1 LEIEQLSNDR
11 VMEANEILTESMPFH
26 AVLHVMNIY
35 GGINELVEPP
45 VEYLD
50 MLVKYFGNDFVI
62 SGSSQ
67 MWFNRAIK
75 KGSTGFSVL
84 RDELASSELV
94 HSGSGTAY
102 NDEIVLFSGDV
113 NFERVGMLKDGT
125 SVLEILTGSLAGE
138 YNITDP
144 TKNTVVIASMPEPI
158 DVVNSTFSARLA
170 INQKAFS
177 FRVSNP
183 ISAAVGTCD
192 IYQDNLFK
200 FSDSSNEFSSFKS
213 LREVSNG
220 MAVASWKIKIPSYSV
235 TPYEIIDI
243 MPDGSMILEDN
254 GSLPPSSAT
263 GLTYMAYD
271 QYGNELFTSYEG
283 VLSVSSRGRT
293 KVNNSNLIDVR
304 EIFLV
309 GDYQKISGSE
319 YRLSGF
325 IDGEDDQFYLENYG
339 DGDMI
344 GYTLEMS
351 RRVVDGEIGY
361 LSYKGIKLQS
371 SGNLES
377 SLGVSNGFNNL
388 ISTPLED
395 DSFKE
400 NFLVEMEGDLYF
412 MSEID
417 GDNPSGQTTTALQG
431 SENYWKTLSAGGT
444 PVSFNIY
451 KYTKTVDVT
460 IPGQQFNLPEA
471 TFQRIDRRGNEVL
484 GYVTENVTPM
494 MPMLP
499 LSSGGEA
506 VSETTSQSESVQM
519 TIEYKNGKKEKGEL

>member
-1 LEIEQLSNDR
+1 
-11 VMEANEILTESMPFH
+11 M
-26 AVLHVMNIY
+26 
-35 GGINELVEPP
+35 
-45 VEYLD
+45 
-50 MLVKYFGNDFVI
+50 
-62 SGSSQ
+62 
-67 MWFNRAIK
+67 
-75 KGSTGFSVL
+75 
-84 RDELASSELV
+84 
-94 HSGSGTAY
+94 
-102 NDEIVLFSGDV
+102 
-113 NFERVGMLKDGT
+113 NFERVGMMKDGT

-263 GLTYMAYD
+263 GLTYTAYD